1 MPVTHMNSKVAAY
14 QQVAAHGSVAAADP
28 QRLITLLLDGALT
41 RIAEARGCLQRAARE
56 EKTNHLRRA
65 LAIVTELR
73 ACLAL
78 EHGELP
84 ANLDRLYEFVER
96 AAMCEELQQV
106 LVAAGDDRCI
116 CIDRHGECFVAMHD
130 AFVMEGHI
138 LVGNDGTHQM

>member
-96 AAMCEELQQV
+96 QLLRAHTDSSAHLLDDASGVLNEIRAAW
-106 LVAAGDDRCI
+106 
-116 CIDRHGECFVAMHD
+116 
-130 AFVMEGHI
+130 I
-138 LVGNDGTHQM
+138 LLPRR